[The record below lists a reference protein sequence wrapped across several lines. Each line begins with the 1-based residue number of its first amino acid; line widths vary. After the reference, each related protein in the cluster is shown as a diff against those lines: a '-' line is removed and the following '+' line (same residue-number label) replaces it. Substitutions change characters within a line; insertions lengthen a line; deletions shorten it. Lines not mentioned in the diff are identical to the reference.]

1 MLSVSIAGCLALPG
15 SMRLSPPFVSDQ
27 AKNSLR
33 DLWHPQAVF
42 VESSRAESVTIVLL
56 GGRRAQPFFSPDG
69 FDAVAGLAGLAL
81 SALTGLWLL
90 PLVMWNILCAEQRL
104 MTMSYSNS

>member
-69 FDAVAGLAGLAL
+69 FDAVAGLAGFAL

-90 PLVMWNILCAEQRL
+90 PFVMRTAFSVNPRV
-104 MTMSYSNS
+104 MTMSNRSA